1 MGFPGAS
8 VVKNPPVNAVDLGVI
23 PGSGRSPEEGNGNPL
38 QYSCLGKSHGQRRLE
53 GCSPWGHK
61 RVGHKHRSTSTC
73 VSPVKMLDMDIHT
86 HIDVNLIFPFWF
98 RIKSRAKY
106 CIWLC
111 LFSLFHSI
119 CLFYFF
125 MLLTFLKSLCSS
137 KIPQS

>member
-1 MGFPGAS
+1 MGFPDAS

-23 PGSGRSPEEGNGNPL
+23 PGSRRSPEEGNGNPL
-38 QYSCLGKSHGQRRLE
+38 QYSCLGKSHGQRRLG

-61 RVGHKHRSTSTC
+61 RVGYKHRSTSTC
-73 VSPVKMLDMDIHT
+73 VSSVKMLDMDIHT

-119 CLFYFF
+119 CLF
-125 MLLTFLKSLCSS
+125 TFSCC
-137 KIPQS
+137 